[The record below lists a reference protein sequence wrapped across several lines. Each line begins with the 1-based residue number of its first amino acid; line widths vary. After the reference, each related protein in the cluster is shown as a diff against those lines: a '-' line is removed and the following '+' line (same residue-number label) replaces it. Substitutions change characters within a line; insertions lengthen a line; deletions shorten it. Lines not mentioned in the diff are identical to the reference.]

1 MMNRRQ
7 FVGTGAAALFAH
19 VSKARAATYD
29 LLIKGGRV
37 IDPSLGLVGIRDVA
51 IAGGKIVAVE
61 ADIAG
66 DASQTIDARGKI
78 VAPGLID
85 IHTHAGRSKEGPA
98 LLLQDGVTGWVD
110 AGSAGA
116 DNIDQI
122 ATVARTGPQV
132 GRALVNIARTG
143 VISPA
148 GELHDM
154 NAANVAL
161 AQGAIARH
169 RDVVVGVKARLSENV
184 ADANDL
190 EALRRAQEAAAP
202 FNLPV
207 MIHIGQSYSPMRA
220 ILPLLKRGD
229 IVTHMYA
236 PAPNGILDD
245 KGRLFPDVA
254 AARRRGVIFDFGNG
268 TLDHFDWATVER
280 ATKQGFWPDTI
291 STDWNVMSKTTGVV
305 DFPNVMSKFIMFGM
319 PLSHIIA
326 CATVNAAR
334 VFPSFDDRGT
344 LNVGAPAD
352 VAILELQE
360 GSFEFLDNY
369 KGTRTGS
376 QRLFPAGTV
385 LAGKQAQ
392 RV

>member
-1 MMNRRQ
+1 MNRRQ
-7 FVGTGAAALFAH
+7 FVGMGAAALFAH

-245 KGRLFPDVA
+245 KGRLFADVA

-352 VAILELQE
+352 VAILELRE